1 MFVVG
6 RVPPI
11 ILPPEWPEP
20 GSPPHPT
27 TAPPEFP
34 SEPEIPELPPEVRAA
49 FSCLQSR
56 DLAIW
61 VRITNHGNGA
71 LCGQTSSGGGA
82 NCQPNEKR

>member
-1 MFVVG
+1 MFIVG

-49 FSCLQSR
+49 FS
-56 DLAIW
+56 
-61 VRITNHGNGA
+61 
-71 LCGQTSSGGGA
+71 
-82 NCQPNEKR
+82 